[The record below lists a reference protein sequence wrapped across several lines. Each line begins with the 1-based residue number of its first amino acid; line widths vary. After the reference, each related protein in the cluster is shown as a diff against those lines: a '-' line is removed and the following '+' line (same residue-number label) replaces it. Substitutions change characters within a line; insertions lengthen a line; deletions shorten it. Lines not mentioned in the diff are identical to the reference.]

1 MSFTRHRSS
10 NSSEEGYSPIKQKR
24 KRRKMADTVHKE
36 VGLQEESSSGAL
48 CNIEE
53 KLSDIVNRL
62 DEMNSKFGSLRNK
75 HNELDKDVN
84 GEGGVSEEIENA
96 KSVIGETQSDMSV
109 MSDLIRENTH
119 TMRILTS
126 VVIKQNQQL
135 CSARNELNDLKA
147 RSMRDNI
154 LIHNVPE
161 GDVQGVH
168 HAAVVALGKM
178 NIDIKDTEFDRIHRL
193 GPVRNDNNPRPIVAK
208 PHRYKET
215 ERLLKSQKNKTD
227 RKTSTWISPQF
238 PEQVREERILLV
250 NMAEDVRKKAPSAKI
265 KLSHT
270 TLTINGQQVKPTL
283 NPPTPADILKLE
295 KEEIKQLSAIK
306 FIQSE
311 TINARSSSFIANG
324 TTASNL
330 NDVRLA
336 YSALMLNP
344 VILQATHNI
353 AAYILPDGSS
363 GYCDDQDYGMGRRM
377 LQSLEQ
383 SRGKGIAVFI
393 TRQYGGNKLGSQRF
407 EIARDLTNSV
417 CKELS
422 MLKLSM
428 PQMQPLSTSKDEP
441 MEETVP
447 SSPTEKDSDPTQQNN
462 LPEEEKPEQ
471 SEA

>member
-1 MSFTRHRSS
+1 M
-10 NSSEEGYSPIKQKR
+10 
-24 KRRKMADTVHKE
+24 
-36 VGLQEESSSGAL
+36 
-48 CNIEE
+48 
-53 KLSDIVNRL
+53 
-62 DEMNSKFGSLRNK
+62 
-75 HNELDKDVN
+75 
-84 GEGGVSEEIENA
+84 
-96 KSVIGETQSDMSV
+96 
-109 MSDLIRENTH
+109 
-119 TMRILTS
+119 
-126 VVIKQNQQL
+126 
-135 CSARNELNDLKA
+135 
-147 RSMRDNI
+147 
-154 LIHNVPE
+154 
-161 GDVQGVH
+161 
-168 HAAVVALGKM
+168 
-178 NIDIKDTEFDRIHRL
+178 
-193 GPVRNDNNPRPIVAK
+193 
-208 PHRYKET
+208 
-215 ERLLKSQKNKTD
+215 
-227 RKTSTWISPQF
+227 
-238 PEQVREERILLV
+238 
-250 NMAEDVRKKAPSAKI
+250 
-265 KLSHT
+265 
-270 TLTINGQQVKPTL
+270 KPTL

-471 SEA
+471 SVAKI